1 MHHVV
6 EKSFFFNNNF
16 LPQIIKHILICLVKN
31 KIINIVKN
39 HHKDDKKVAEVIS
52 IVKEK
57 GGLEYAEK
65 VMHNY
70 HNNALNILKPFHE
83 NDAKKSLQLLLD
95 YVVNRKK

>member
-1 MHHVV
+1 M
-6 EKSFFFNNNF
+6 F
-16 LPQIIKHILICLVKN
+16 LTSIKLTVIELVKEN
-31 KIINIVKN
+31 
-39 HHKDDKKVAEVIS
+39 
-52 IVKEK
+52 

-70 HNNALNILKPFHE
+70 HNDALNILKPFPK